1 MLVDFNGFHVGE
13 YTRQSWILCD
23 VRLVHFKEERN
34 SWNLSGMVM
43 NKLGWNIYSKDSTWY
58 VPILGYRFEI
68 CCRSIWNWHPNRFS
82 SILMNYE
89 LHSHQELYGFES
101 FLGSWCSQLGSRKWW
116 HHLGQWKAVYVKK
129 QPGLLD
135 VGKQQLDDFG
145 RLQTVVLKLSSW
157 LSFICWFYKCRW
169 LAHGWD
175 CRKLHALYITM
186 LFPTWLSG
194 ITRCF
199 SPRRGARLLA
209 PASFITLLLVLLLAA
224 AIRCYYHNHPL
235 LFWPCFVLFFIFG
248 DISKQRNVSLRFW
261 DQQTFHV
268 FRAKT

>member
-1 MLVDFNGFHVGE
+1 MKL
-13 YTRQSWILCD
+13 TSQQILI
-23 VRLVHFKEERN
+23 H
-34 SWNLSGMVM
+34 
-43 NKLGWNIYSKDSTWY
+43 T
-58 VPILGYRFEI
+58 
-68 CCRSIWNWHPNRFS
+68 
-82 SILMNYE
+82 YE
-89 LHSHQELYGFES
+89 LWTSQPPGALWLRIFPWVVVFTAGLS
-101 FLGSWCSQLGSRKWW
+101 KVMAPLGPMEGRLR
-116 HHLGQWKAVYVKK
+116 KK